1 MKRNSRLVIGLVSS
15 VLAFLATIAR
25 AQDSLPSWNNGPA
38 KQAVIRFVEKIFAF
52 E

>member
-1 MKRNSRLVIGLVSS
+1 MNPNSRPFVGLVSLG
-15 VLAFLATIAR
+15 LAFLATVAL

-38 KQAVIRFVEKIFAF
+38 KQAVIRFVQKIFAF